1 MLKVLFKLLVAFIS
15 GIIQGAGD
23 IGNSLKD
30 DMFK

>member
-1 MLKVLFKLLVAFIS
+1 MLKVIIKLIWAFLS
-15 GIIQGAGD
+15 GVVQGAGD